1 MHHFGFEHSCLEE
14 DVSQQLSIIGGRRD
28 VSLPILMAAWAMP
41 SVGYSSI
48 VSYYRLSQ
56 PPLQLRATRPQVF
69 SARSSLHPFAFLVA
83 TQLKYFSSQRC
94 LQAVRRLVEVTLRL
108 SCAASKACDCVA
120 ENDAPALTMSSR
132 EKNIPSVFRLLIISV
147 SLQVG

>member
-1 MHHFGFEHSCLEE
+1 MNKLFLILILLFGKS
-14 DVSQQLSIIGGRRD
+14 LSIAHQRSCVTKRLG
-28 VSLPILMAAWAMP
+28 SLIT
-41 SVGYSSI
+41 
-48 VSYYRLSQ
+48 YRLSQ
-56 PPLQLRATRPQVF
+56 PPLQVRAARPQVF
-69 SARSSLHPFAFLVA
+69 SARSSLHPFAFLAA
-83 TQLKYFSSQRC
+83 TQLEYFSSQRC

-108 SCAASKACDCVA
+108 SCAASKACDCGA